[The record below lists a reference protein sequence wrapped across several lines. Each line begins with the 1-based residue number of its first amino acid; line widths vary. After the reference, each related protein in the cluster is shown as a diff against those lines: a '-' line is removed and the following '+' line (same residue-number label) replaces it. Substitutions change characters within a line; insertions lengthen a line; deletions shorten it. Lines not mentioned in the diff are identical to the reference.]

1 MLKIASELLERL
13 LSQYKT
19 IVPAIKTSQRLT
31 DHLKTTWLEL
41 EANKLVNA
49 SAHERSELQ

>member
-19 IVPAIKTSQRLT
+19 IVPAIETSQRLT

-49 SAHERSELQ
+49 HERSELQ